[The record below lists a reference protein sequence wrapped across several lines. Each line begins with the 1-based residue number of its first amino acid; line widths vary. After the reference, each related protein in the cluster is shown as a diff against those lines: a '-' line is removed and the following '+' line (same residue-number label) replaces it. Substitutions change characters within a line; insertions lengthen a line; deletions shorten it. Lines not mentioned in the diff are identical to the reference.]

1 MEQMDTGAATTDSPP
16 PTGSRATTPVALAIL
31 AVVVGAYVFASRPVP
46 PLVGWGDD
54 LHEAMQQ
61 ATASDRNVLV
71 VFQLPGCPPCRRME
85 RSVLPDPKV
94 TRALASLVPVQLDL
108 SQTPQLSERYQVWGT
123 PTYLLLDPQGRL
135 LARDSGYR
143 SVDEFVS
150 FLSRASQ

>member
-1 MEQMDTGAATTDSPP
+1 AYAFAA
-16 PTGSRATTPVALAIL
+16 
-31 AVVVGAYVFASRPVP
+31 RPVP
-46 PLVGWGDD
+46 GLVGWSEDFPA
-54 LHEAMQQ
+54 AMRL
-61 ATASDRNVLV
+61 AGASHRNVLV
-71 VFQLPGCPPCRRME
+71 VFQLPGCSPCRRME

-94 TRALASLVPVQLDL
+94 TRALASLVPVHLDL